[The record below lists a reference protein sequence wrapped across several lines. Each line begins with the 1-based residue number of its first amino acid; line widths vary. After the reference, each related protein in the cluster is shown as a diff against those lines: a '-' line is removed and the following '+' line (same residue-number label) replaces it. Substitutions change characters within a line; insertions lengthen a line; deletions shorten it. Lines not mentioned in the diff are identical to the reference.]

1 MTETIHE
8 VIAAMRIRHDA
19 MKPGG
24 ARNGLR
30 HWLDRFEAARGPGI
44 PNTRLFDSD
53 QLDRLNEALAELE
66 RLKKKFYGPRLTGIF
81 DNRQT
86 NRREVWENGRLG
98 PTQPAERCPR
108 NRPFGSYPDVGGV

>member
-1 MTETIHE
+1 MTETFQE
-8 VIAAMRIRHDA
+8 VLQAMRVRHDA

-24 ARNGLR
+24 ARNGLK
-30 HWLDRFEAARGPGI
+30 HWLDRFEAAVEPA
-44 PNTRLFDSD
+44 P
-53 QLDRLNEALAELE
+53 EPA
-66 RLKKKFYGPRLTGIF
+66 LTGIF

-108 NRPFGSYPDVGGV
+108 NRPWGSYPDVEGVS